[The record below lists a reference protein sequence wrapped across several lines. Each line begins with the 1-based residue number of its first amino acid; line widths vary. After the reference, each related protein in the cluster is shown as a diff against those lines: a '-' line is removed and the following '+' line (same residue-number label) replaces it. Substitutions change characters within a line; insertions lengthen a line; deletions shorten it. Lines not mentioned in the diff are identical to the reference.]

1 MNIYEHHEVL
11 GWFFLPEDPD
21 NRVPGVLKWDPAKGA
36 EIELIGS
43 FSTPAIPSLKPGV
56 VYDIPDEMVASMPVQ
71 TIYLEADNGKK
82 YSIWDAWMS
91 SCSYNI
97 HGEQRRNGDPESE
110 CWTSGKPYKE
120 QWLSRL
126 VYVGDHVLPEG
137 EIFTEATFCIDE
149 LYYLVND
156 SRILPPEWCQM
167 KWVERPGE
175 ILENG
180 TFLSPYVLPVLGGFQ
195 AGKFEGNT
203 EDARY
208 SINTVATRPWISE
221 ATQADPWLKLRF
233 MLKHQRHG
241 LVLPISVDASI
252 SITLRKNGEETE
264 DLAGIASELLDQFA
278 LIHDLMRL
286 ATFQP
291 CGVYRIDL
299 KQKNE
304 DNNEPARILED
315 LGFTSDDID
324 PSSANTGHLLKKPKF
339 GEVARPHERHDDESV
354 VFTLNDVS
362 LENFLE
368 KREYLTSTNGA
379 ISPWCILIGLC
390 GYFSNYAEEYISQ
403 SFAAAEGFHKLCLGK
418 GDSNEQ
424 EQKYSLNGRLK
435 ELYSLLP
442 QEIQEKLKFNVD
454 EWAGCAVK
462 ARNYAAHGGPMRPN
476 NSTNLS
482 DRYVIAVSV
491 FLVTYLVVLNE
502 LGVPAEKICDALLNH
517 PKLLIVMR
525 YCDEVHSMLES

>member
-1 MNIYEHHEVL
+1 MNIYEHHEIK

-36 EIELIGS
+36 EIELMGGVS
-43 FSTPAIPSLKPGV
+43 SLANPSLESGV
-56 VYDIPDEMVASMPVQ
+56 VYTITDEIVASMPAQ
-71 TIYLEADNGKK
+71 TIYLETEAGKK
-82 YSIWDAWMS
+82 YSIWDAWRS
-91 SCSYNI
+91 SYSYNI
-97 HGEQRRNGDPESE
+97 L
-110 CWTSGKPYKE
+110 GKLHEE

-126 VYVGDHVLPEG
+126 VYVGDHVLSE
-137 EIFTEATFCIDE
+137 EKTFTKATFYIDE

-167 KWVERPGE
+167 EGVERPGE
-175 ILENG
+175 KLENG
-180 TFLSPYVLPVLGGFQ
+180 TLLLPYILPVLGGFQ

-208 SINTVATRPWISE
+208 SINTFATRPWISE
-221 ATQADPWLKLRF
+221 ATEADPWFKLHF

-241 LVLPISVDASI
+241 LTLAISVEASI

-264 DLAGIASELLDQFA
+264 VLEGAVSEFLDKFMP
-278 LIHDLMRL
+278 IHDLIRL

-291 CGVYRIDL
+291 CAVAMIQL
-299 KQKNE
+299 QPKN
-304 DNNEPARILED
+304 NR
-315 LGFTSDDID
+315 DDKY
-324 PSSANTGHLLKKPKF
+324 LLKKAN
-339 GEVARPHERHDDESV
+339 EVAKPDESHDDRNV

-379 ISPWCILIGLC
+379 INPWRILIGLC

-403 SFAAAEGFHKLCLGK
+403 SFAAAEGFHKLCLSKGK
-418 GDSNEQ
+418 NYIDASGRSK
-424 EQKYSLNGRLK
+424 KYCLNKRLK
-435 ELYSLLP
+435 ELYALLP
-442 QEIQEKLKFNVD
+442 QKIQDKMKFDVE
-454 EWAGCAVK
+454 EWAKRAVK
-462 ARNYAAHGGPMRPN
+462 ARNHAAHGGPMLPGE
-476 NSTNLS
+476 STSLS

-502 LGVPAEKICDALLNH
+502 LGVPTEKICDALLNH

-525 YCDEVHSMLES
+525 YCDEVRSMLES

>member
-110 CWTSGKPYKE
+110 CWTSEKPYKE

-137 EIFTEATFCIDE
+137 EIFTEVTFCIDE

-241 LVLPISVDASI
+241 LLLPISVDASI

-264 DLAGIASELLDQFA
+264 DLEGTASEFLDKFMP
-278 LIHDLMRL
+278 IHDLIRL

-291 CGVYRIDL
+291 CAVAMIRL
-299 KQKNE
+299 QPKNNR
-304 DNNEPARILED
+304 DGRY
-315 LGFTSDDID
+315 
-324 PSSANTGHLLKKPKF
+324 LLKKAN
-339 GEVARPHERHDDESV
+339 EVARPDESHDDGNV

-379 ISPWCILIGLC
+379 ISPWRILIGLC

-454 EWAGCAVK
+454 EWAGRAVK

-476 NSTNLS
+476 DSTNLS